1 MPAFQ
6 YESCFQRVDQV
17 VRPLQGPEP
26 RANKADDKLH
36 ISSFSPTTE
45 ILLVE
50 LGEILDGAVERV
62 DGTNLLRIRGDRHRV
77 SLRGLEVHGA
87 S

>member
-17 VRPLQGPEP
+17 RPLHGPEP
-26 RANKADDKLH
+26 RANKPDDKLFH
-36 ISSFSPTTE
+36 RVSALRAAR
-45 ILLVE
+45 ILEDCTADIFLVE

-62 DGTNLLRIRGDRHRV
+62 D
-77 SLRGLEVHGA
+77 
-87 S
+87 